1 MFYIL
6 TLTTGYLED
15 CADEVKAVYQEC
27 DTHVFKCG
35 NMEIDKKERSPI

>member
-6 TLTTGYLED
+6 TLTSGYLED
-15 CADEVKAVYQEC
+15 RADEVEAVYQEC
-27 DTHVFKCG
+27 HTHVSKCG